1 MMDKRDALEKLK
13 AYCKCQK
20 LQVKGIYEDC
30 NEEKCDNCDLCY
42 MQGTIGEH
50 IESVELAIKALED
63 KIAMRGGDAI
73 D

>member
-1 MMDKRDALEKLK
+1 MDKRDALEKLK

-42 MQGTIGEH
+42 MQGTTGEH
-50 IESVELAIKALED
+50 IETVELAMKALED
-63 KIAMRGGDAI
+63 EIALEGGDFI
-73 D
+73 